1 MNIRI
6 TANFLVAYAAYTDS
20 CRIFLK
26 KYFQK
31 IVNLPSDWIE
41 IAELYQTFFDKRIHF
56 GSLPSAL
63 RRVMVKKF
71 PDFDKYQL
79 AKYNKEKARLKK
91 AKQANASQ
99 PATTASVVARGRG
112 RGAVRGGR
120 GGRGAA
126 RGGRGFG
133 ANSARTASR
142 ASSTDSN
149 VSTSATGE
157 KVDKATRK
165 ILAQLSEDER
175 ETRRMAFT
183 LKRLI
188 RQLHISEPVE
198 HVWCLLGKRYPATSD
213 LFYQSRLPGVFEPE
227 RGNKRMKLPTPET

>member
-6 TANFLVAYAAYTDS
+6 TANFLVAYAAFTDP

-26 KYFQK
+26 KYFK
-31 IVNLPSDWIE
+31 AVVNLPSDWIE

-63 RRVMVKKF
+63 RRVMIQKF

-91 AKQANASQ
+91 VKKSNAASGASA
-99 PATTASVVARGRG
+99 ATTTSFRGRGGARGGRG
-112 RGAVRGGR
+112 RGAIRGGR
-120 GGRGAA
+120 GGRGA
-126 RGGRGFG
+126 
-133 ANSARTASR
+133 SRTA
-142 ASSTDSN
+142 STDSN
-149 VSTSATGE
+149 MSVESTDA
-157 KVDKATRK
+157 APRK
-165 ILAQLSEDER
+165 TMTKISEDDR

-198 HVWCLLGKRYPATSD
+198 HVWCLLGKRYPETSE
-213 LFYQSRLPGVFEPE
+213 LFYLSRLPGVFQPE
-227 RGNKRMKLPTPET
+227 RANKRMKLPTPET

>member
-6 TANFLVAYAAYTDS
+6 TANFLLAYAAYTDS

-26 KYFQK
+26 KYFK
-31 IVNLPSDWIE
+31 VTVNLPSDWIE

-63 RRVMVKKF
+63 RRVMVQKF

-91 AKQANASQ
+91 VKKANTRQ
-99 PATTASVVARGRG
+99 PATTDSATRGRG
-112 RGAVRGGR
+112 SAF
-120 GGRGAA
+120 AA
-126 RGGRGFG
+126 RGGRGRG
-133 ANSARTASR
+133 RGRGGSR
-142 ASSTDSN
+142 ASSTDSHMSVTTTEPKLN
-149 VSTSATGE
+149 
-157 KVDKATRK
+157 KVARK
-165 ILAQLSEDER
+165 DMTKISEEDR

-198 HVWCLLGKRYPATSD
+198 HVWCLLGKRYPETSE
-213 LFYQSRLPGVFEPE
+213 LFYQSRLPGVFQPE
-227 RGNKRMKLPTPET
+227 RANKRMKLPTPET

>member
-6 TANFLVAYAAYTDS
+6 TANFLLAYAAFTDS

-26 KYFQK
+26 KYFK
-31 IVNLPSDWIE
+31 VTVNLPSDWIE

-63 RRVMVKKF
+63 RRVMIQKF

-91 AKQANASQ
+91 VKQANAAKPGSMRGG
-99 PATTASVVARGRG
+99 ARGRG
-112 RGAVRGGR
+112 NTFAARGGRGRGGR
-120 GGRGAA
+120 GGRG
-126 RGGRGFG
+126 GK
-133 ANSARTASR
+133 RTL
-142 ASSTDSN
+142 STDSN
-149 VSTSATGE
+149 MSVASTESKSDKSTG
-157 KVDKATRK
+157 KVM
-165 ILAQLSEDER
+165 AQISEDER

-198 HVWCLLGKRYPATSD
+198 HVWCLLGKRYPETSE
-213 LFYQSRLPGVFEPE
+213 LFYLSRLPGVFEPE
-227 RGNKRMKLPTPET
+227 RANKRMKLPTPET